1 MTEHPAFGQ
10 IVAVR
15 TSGSRALY
23 GSDFRHNAYMTIRIA
38 RSQLRRSLSYDRHH
52 AREELIGVALSEAQW
67 ATFVSAP
74 NVGSGVPCTI
84 DHVQGARMPD
94 LPDPASRVD
103 QFRGEVEAKLQAS
116 LENLRTA
123 LKEIDEMGLPKGK
136 AARLKQR
143 IQHTYIQ
150 LASNLPY
157 VAEQLGKHMEE
168 TVEKAKAEIHGY
180 MTGVVQRA
188 GLDALTNGVTPL
200 QIEYKDD
207 ERD

>member
-1 MTEHPAFGQ
+1 MG
-10 IVAVR
+10 
-15 TSGSRALY
+15 
-23 GSDFRHNAYMTIRIA
+23 RHRDAMRQRY
-38 RSQLRRSLSYDRHH
+38 
-52 AREELIGVALSEAQW
+52 
-67 ATFVSAP
+67 
-74 NVGSGVPCTI
+74 
-84 DHVQGARMPD
+84 
-94 LPDPASRVD
+94 VD